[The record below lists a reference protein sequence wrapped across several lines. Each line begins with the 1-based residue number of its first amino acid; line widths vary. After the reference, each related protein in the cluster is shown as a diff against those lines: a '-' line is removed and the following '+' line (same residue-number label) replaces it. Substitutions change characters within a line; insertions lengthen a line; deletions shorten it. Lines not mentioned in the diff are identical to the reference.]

1 MHDAM
6 FKVCIFGDGGVG
18 KTTLVNRYLT
28 GVFKTNF
35 TMTIGVDF
43 LMKKLEIQNKLVNL
57 QIWDFAGEIRFRFL
71 LPSYVRG
78 ASGGIFMFDI
88 TRQSSLR
95 NLPDWLEVFKKGT
108 EEREKDMLIIM
119 VGGKSDLHDQR
130 SVMSKDAA
138 GVARSHNLYD
148 YIECSA
154 KTGENVESIFYKL
167 ARELTE
173 RAGII

>member
-1 MHDAM
+1 M

-28 GVFKTNF
+28 GVFKTDF

-43 LMKKLEIQNKLVNL
+43 LMKKLEIKNKLVSL
-57 QIWDFAGEIRFRFL
+57 QIWDFAGETRFRFL

-78 ASGGIFMFDI
+78 ASAGIFMFDI
-88 TRQSSLR
+88 TRQSSLK
-95 NLPDWLEVFKKGT
+95 NLPKWLEVFKKGT
-108 EEREKDMLIIM
+108 EEREEELPIIM
-119 VGGKSDLHDQR
+119 VGGKSDLHERR
-130 SVMSKDAA
+130 SITSKDAA
-138 GVARSHNLYD
+138 DIASSHNLYE

-167 ARELTE
+167 SHELTD
-173 RAGII
+173 RAGIFS